1 MNRLSHYPALLVLLV
16 LVSGCGI
23 LPFGESS
30 DQDERVAPAPPVVAI
45 PAPPSTDSL
54 LSDIPVAGFPSYHTA
69 WVDSVLATLSLR
81 ERIAQLVV
89 PFSFAEVT
97 PKTLARL
104 HEDVAV
110 HGCGGVILSRG
121 SVEDARALIDS
132 LHGWARVPLLIAADF
147 ENGPGMRLQGALEL
161 PSMMAIGATRS
172 TDLAYRA
179 GRAIAD
185 ESLDIGVNM
194 NFAPVA
200 DVNSNPENPI
210 INTRSFGEQRELVA
224 DMSEALLRG
233 MQDGGL
239 IATAKHFPGHGDTD
253 TDSHTGLPLL
263 PVSLER
269 LDSLELYPFRQ
280 LIDAGTMAVMTAHV
294 AVPALTGDST
304 LPATLSGVLLDSLLR
319 RDMGFRGLIVTDALN
334 MKALT
339 RTRVTNIPASALHA
353 GADVLLL
360 PADAGVT
367 IDSVQA
373 AVTRGEL
380 DSARLVRSVRRVLGF
395 KQWAHARRTVT
406 DSVLTRLD
414 RRARNRR
421 LSERI
426 ADQSVTLLRSVD
438 GVLPIG
444 CEGRRLGIMHFVRRS
459 LPASGDLLAQGIERR
474 GADVRETTITRKS
487 RSRDV
492 RRWMRD
498 SLAQADALI
507 LASWIAVSNGSGS
520 IGVSEDQ
527 RDIIGAA
534 AELDIPVILLSMGS
548 PYILSE
554 GSGIPVLA
562 AVYSDAPAS
571 VQAAVRLL
579 TGEING
585 GGRLPV
591 RIPGMFAYGDGG
603 IRVESAACTRVDTL
617 IREQIERGAFPGAQ
631 LAVARPDTVL
641 FTRSYGRQTYDSAS
655 SPIDTRT
662 MYDIASLT
670 KVVGTTLA
678 AMKLYEEGRL
688 HLDSSVASYL
698 PEFGVSGKEEVTIR
712 QLLTHRSGLK
722 PYRLF
727 YLMTDSAESVL
738 DSIYGAPPAYPPGS
752 RTAYSDLGMITL
764 AKVIERIT
772 GMSIDNYLNEEFYQ
786 PLGMERTMFR
796 PPDSLRGQTAP
807 TEIDT
812 VWRGRLVQGEVHDE
826 TAAILGGVAGHAGLF
841 STAHDLARFV
851 RMLLNGGEFE
861 GRQYLRP
868 STIAMFTTR
877 QSNTSTRALG
887 WDTRSVSGSSSGH
900 YFSMKSYGHL
910 GFTGTS
916 IWIDPVEK
924 LGVIFL
930 TNRVHPTRRNKQ
942 LSRFRSVLHDAVRE
956 ALQGLDAI
964 DAP

>member
-1 MNRLSHYPALLVLLV
+1 MIRLSQYSFVLILLV
-16 LVSGCGI
+16 LVAGCSM
-23 LPFGESS
+23 LPFGGSKEKT
-30 DQDERVAPAPPVVAI
+30 QRVAPSPPAVSIEV
-45 PAPPSTDSL
+45 PRSTDTL
-54 LSDIPVAGFPSYHTA
+54 LSDIPVVGFPSYHTR

-97 PKTLARL
+97 EKNLARM
-104 HEDVAV
+104 HNDIAV
-110 HGCGGVILSRG
+110 RGCGGVIISRG
-121 SVEDARALIDS
+121 DIDDARALIDS
-132 LHGWARVPLLIAADF
+132 LRGWARVPLLISADF
-147 ENGPGMRLQGALEL
+147 ENGPGMRLKGALEL
-161 PSMMAIGATRS
+161 PSMMAIAAARS

-185 ESLDIGVNM
+185 EALDVGVNM

-210 INTRSFGEQRELVA
+210 INTRSFGERRELVA
-224 DMSEALLRG
+224 DMAEAVLRG

-239 IATAKHFPGHGDTD
+239 IATAKHFPGHGDTE

-263 PVSLER
+263 AVSRMR
-269 LDSLELYPFRQ
+269 LDSIELHPFRQ

-304 LPATLSGVLLDSLLR
+304 LPATLSSILLDSLLR

-339 RTRVTNIPASALHA
+339 RTHVTNVPAAALRA
-353 GADVLLL
+353 GADLLLL

-367 IDSVQA
+367 IDSVHA
-373 AVTRGEL
+373 AVMRGEL
-380 DSARLVRSVRRVLGF
+380 DSMRIVRSVRRVLGF
-395 KQWAHARRTVT
+395 KQWAHARRTIV

-421 LSERI
+421 LAERI
-426 ADQSVTLLRSVD
+426 ADRSVTLLRSAD

-444 CEGRRLGIMHFVRRS
+444 CEGRRLGVIHFVRRS
-459 LPASGDLLAQGIERR
+459 LPSSAAMFAQGLERR
-474 GADVRETTITRKS
+474 GAEVRQTVMTRKM
-487 RSRDV
+487 RSRDA

-507 LASWIAVSNGSGS
+507 LASWITVSNGSGS
-520 IGVSEDQ
+520 IGVTDEQ
-527 RDIIGAA
+527 REIFNAA

-554 GSGIPVLA
+554 GSRLPVLVA
-562 AVYSDAPAS
+562 MYSDAPAS

-579 TGEING
+579 TGGISA

-591 RIPGMFAYGDGG
+591 RIPGMFAFGDGG
-603 IRVESAACTRVDTL
+603 VHVESAACTRVDTL
-617 IREQIERGAFPGAQ
+617 IREQIARGAFPGAQ
-631 LAVARPDTVL
+631 LAVVRPDTVL
-641 FTRSYGRQTYDSAS
+641 FARSYGRQTYDSTA
-655 SPIDTRT
+655 PAIDART

-670 KVVGTTLA
+670 KVVGTTAA
-678 AMKLYEEGRL
+678 AMKLYEEGHL

-698 PEFGVSGKEEVTIR
+698 PEFGVHGKEEITIR

-727 YLMTDSAESVL
+727 YLIADSAEAVL
-738 DSIYGAPPAYPPGS
+738 DSIYSAPPAYVPGS

-772 GMSIDNYLNEEFYQ
+772 GMSLDRYLDEEFYG

-796 PPDSLRGQTAP
+796 PPDSLRALTAP

-826 TAAILGGVAGHAGLF
+826 TAALLGGVAGHAGLF
-841 STAHDLARFV
+841 STARDLTRFI
-851 RMLLNGGEFE
+851 RMLLNGGTLD
-861 GRQYLRP
+861 GRQYFLP
-868 STIAMFTTR
+868 STISLFTTR

-900 YFSMKSYGHL
+900 YFSMKSFGHT

-924 LGVIFL
+924 LGIVFL
-930 TNRVHPTRRNKQ
+930 TNRVYPTRSNRQ
-942 LSRFRSVLHDAVRE
+942 LPHFRSVLHDAVRE
-956 ALQGLDAI
+956 ELQGLDAVG
-964 DAP
+964 AP